1 MTPEPGVG
9 LVIDLD
15 GVVVAT
21 MSHGSALGLAIESA
35 LVVNRHWH
43 VERMCSR
50 ERARDE
56 PAIVQLVNG

>member
-15 GVVVAT
+15 GVLVAT
-21 MSHGSALGLAIESA
+21 MSHGSALGLVIESA
-35 LVVNRHWH
+35 LVVHWRQH

-56 PAIVQLVNG
+56 PTIVQIVNE